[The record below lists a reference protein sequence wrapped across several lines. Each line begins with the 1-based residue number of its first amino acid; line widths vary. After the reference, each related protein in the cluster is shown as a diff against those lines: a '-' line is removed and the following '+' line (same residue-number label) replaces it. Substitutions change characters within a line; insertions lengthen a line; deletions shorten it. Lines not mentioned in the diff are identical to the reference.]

1 VIVGVLRLSVKP
13 YVIEL
18 KLSALVS
25 IVLDLVCF
33 WLVL

>member
-1 VIVGVLRLSVKP
+1 MVGVLRSSVKP
-13 YVIEL
+13 YVIKL

-25 IVLDLVCF
+25 IALDLVYF

>member
-1 VIVGVLRLSVKP
+1 MVGVLRLSVEP

-18 KLSALVS
+18 KLSALVG
-25 IVLDLVCF
+25 IALNLVCF